1 MSEKLLDEILNDFQK
16 SESNV
21 NFKVSDYEIT
31 KNLEE
36 NSNNFEKEKKNSNIL
51 FLIPEFKN
59 PLEFIEY
66 IENDYLKINGNNKS
80 ENFLLS
86 NHIKNTKFNYN
97 IIEIKNENILSNLI
111 YSKKDGITASLSIG
125 SELIIGDKTGNV
137 SFYSLETKNLEKTFI
152 YPLKKINSNQDVY
165 CFDVTDEKDFLIVGY
180 KIWRNR
186 FF

>member
-1 MSEKLLDEILNDFQK
+1 MSDLLLDEILNDFQK

-59 PLEFIEY
+59 PLEFIDY
-66 IENDYLKINGNNKS
+66 IENDYLKIINKN

-86 NHIKNTKFNYN
+86 NHIKYSKFNYN

-111 YSKKDGITASLSIG
+111 YSKKDEITASLSIG

-137 SFYSLETKNLEKTFI
+137 SFYSLEMKNLEKTFI
-152 YPLKKINSNQDVY
+152 YPLKKINSNKDVY